1 MPPSSTRDDD
11 NALGLTLL
19 LKTAGVDNAHDR
31 NNTTINHNDGGWQ
44 NKVEPATR
52 WEDNDGG
59 SNGDN

>member
-1 MPPSSTRDDD
+1 MPPSLTWDDD
-11 NALGLTLL
+11 NTLGLTLL

-31 NNTTINHNDGGWQ
+31 NSTTINHNDGGGQ
-44 NKVEPATR
+44 NMAEPATR